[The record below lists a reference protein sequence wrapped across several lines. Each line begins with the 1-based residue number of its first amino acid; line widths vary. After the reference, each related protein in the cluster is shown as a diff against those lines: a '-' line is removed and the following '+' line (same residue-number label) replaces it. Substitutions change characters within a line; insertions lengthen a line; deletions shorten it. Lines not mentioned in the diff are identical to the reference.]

1 MNSAEIRA
9 GIIGRGASFAS
20 PFGTRRLVYC
30 DWTASSRA
38 HRMVE
43 EVIARDVLPLY
54 GNTHDTHSICG
65 RQSTCFR
72 EEARQIVAQ
81 ATNAKVATGD
91 NEGGASKDVVIFT
104 GAGATGASNALVHIL
119 GVKER
124 ARGAVV
130 LVGPFEHHSNIIPWR
145 ESGARIVR
153 IAEAK
158 DGRVDRVDL
167 ERALREARDAA
178 APLVIG
184 AFCAASNV
192 TGVLSDVDAI
202 TALLHAHGALAV
214 WDYATAGPYV
224 PIDMNPARGDG
235 RFAKDAV
242 FFSPHKF
249 LGGVNSP
256 GVLVL
261 KKKLCRNA
269 VPRQPGGGTVFFV
282 TEHAH
287 RFLSNRMEREEG
299 GTPDIVGTVRAGLA
313 MHLLRCADPRGE
325 LRAEELAITQRVHAR
340 LRAAPGLVVL
350 GPSPARVAR
359 LPIFSFLVRV
369 GRPDSDV
376 FLHHNFVTRILND
389 VFGIQ
394 ARGGCACAGPYAQ
407 TLLGMTRADPNAAA
421 AGAGEGRAMDAR
433 FTGAFEAALLAKNE
447 LLRPGF
453 TRLSLP
459 WLLSE
464 KEVEYVCAALAL
476 VARDGWRLLPVYQFN
491 HANGEWFHKKSL
503 NKFPARKW
511 LSSALKSL
519 RHGISGGG
527 GGAAAA
533 TAAATAAT
541 AATEAAA
548 LEADASEAE
557 VLAAQLASGARLLRG
572 AALRRHERRR
582 STNGAVRFFCL
593 PLHFT

>member
-1 MNSAEIRA
+1 MAHTDVRD

-20 PFGTRRLVYC
+20 PFGSRRMVYC

-81 ATNAKVATGD
+81 STNAKVATGD
-91 NEGGASKDVVIFT
+91 NEGGSSKDVVIFT

-124 ARGAVV
+124 ASAGGAVV

-178 APLVIG
+178 VPLVIG

-256 GVLVL
+256 GVLVM
-261 KKKLCRNA
+261 KKSLCRNA

-313 MHLLRCADPRGE
+313 MHLLRSADPRGE
-325 LRAEELAITQRVHAR
+325 LRAEELAITERVYAR
-340 LRAAPGLVVL
+340 LRATPSLVIL
-350 GPSPARVAR
+350 GPSPTRVAR

-369 GRPDSDV
+369 GGGASDV
-376 FLHHNFVTRILND
+376 YLHHNFVTRILND

-407 TLLGMTRADPNAAA
+407 SLLGMTRPDPHAAVA
-421 AGAGEGRAMDAR
+421 SMGEEHATTAK
-433 FTGAFEAALLAKNE
+433 FTDAFEAALLAKNE

-459 WLLSE
+459 WLLSDV
-464 KEVEYVCAALAL
+464 EVRGVVVFWLVCFFVVVCSFSSSTFGTFASSFASSFAH
-476 VARDGWRLLPVYQFN
+476 FC
-491 HANGEWFHKKSL
+491 FH
-503 NKFPARKW
+503 P
-511 LSSALKSL
+511 SSS
-519 RHGISGGG
+519 
-527 GGAAAA
+527 
-533 TAAATAAT
+533 
-541 AATEAAA
+541 
-548 LEADASEAE
+548 
-557 VLAAQLASGARLLRG
+557 
-572 AALRRHERRR
+572 
-582 STNGAVRFFCL
+582 
-593 PLHFT
+593 P